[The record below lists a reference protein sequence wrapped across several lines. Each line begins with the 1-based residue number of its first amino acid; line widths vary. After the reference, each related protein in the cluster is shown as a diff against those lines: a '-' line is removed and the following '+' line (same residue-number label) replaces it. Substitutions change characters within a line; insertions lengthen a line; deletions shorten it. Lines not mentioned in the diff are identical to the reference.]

1 MSSKIVRIAG
11 GESVEADLLVVDY
24 VAGRLEGEE
33 LVRFEAQL
41 RSDKVLDA
49 RVETERELHASIV
62 ESVPLSRPGAD
73 AFARLKAQIRES
85 EVTSESKDEVAEGS
99 GTSEATLDGR
109 PGSTVVQF
117 PRRKIWKPV
126 AVAASIAAAL
136 FLTTT
141 LDGLRQ
147 PAINEDTEFTTL
159 SSDATVPVEGAA
171 QYRLIFVPEVT
182 EAERVAGTLA
192 MKIID
197 GPGPAGAYVVTP
209 SRALSA
215 EALEAL
221 RNDPRILFIEPIRYG
236 KTR

>member
-33 LVRFEAQL
+33 LTRFEAQL
-41 RSDKVLDA
+41 RSDKALDA
-49 RVETERELHASIV
+49 RVETERALHASIV
-62 ESVPLSRPGAD
+62 DSVPLSRPDAD
-73 AFARLKAQIRES
+73 AFARLRAQISES
-85 EVTSESKDEVAEGS
+85 EVTAESKDKEAPS
-99 GTSEATLDGR
+99 STSAATTDER
-109 PGSTVVQF
+109 DGSTVVQF

-209 SRALSA
+209 SGALSA

-236 KTR
+236 KTQ